1 MTCSHPFSRR
11 AFMAMAASLPIAA
24 SLPVAPAL
32 AQSYPSQTIK
42 IIVAT
47 PAGGIADLVGRTLA
61 AKLAESGKPA
71 IVENR
76 AGAGG
81 ALAAQSVAKAAPDG
95 YTLFI
100 GMHQTNAILPHLT
113 KLQYDGIKDFAP
125 VTNIV
130 VSANILVVHPS
141 LPVKTVQ
148 ELVAYAKANPGKVTY
163 ASQGNGS
170 SGHIVGEQ
178 FRRVAGVDIT
188 HVPYRGAAPAM
199 QDLVAG
205 HVAIMFDIV
214 PLAREQII
222 AGKVRALAIA
232 TPQRFAAV
240 PDVPTMAEAGLPA
253 IEGGPWFGLMA
264 PAGTP
269 RPIIDWLNAET
280 RKIFASGEA
289 RDRFIAQGMMLP
301 LSTPEQFTAFVE
313 AESKR
318 WGDIIRAANI
328 TIQPPQ

>member
-170 SGHIVGEQ
+170 SGHLAMAYL
-178 FRRVAGVDIT
+178 AGVAWSAQMLWQQFDQQ
-188 HVPYRGAAPAM
+188 RGLWG
-199 QDLVAG
+199 LVVLG
-205 HVAIMFDIV
+205 SCWVLMHFED
-214 PLAREQII
+214 E
-222 AGKVRALAIA
+222 
-232 TPQRFAAV
+232 
-240 PDVPTMAEAGLPA
+240 PDTNGVGA
-253 IEGGPWFGLMA
+253 
-264 PAGTP
+264 
-269 RPIIDWLNAET
+269 
-280 RKIFASGEA
+280 
-289 RDRFIAQGMMLP
+289 
-301 LSTPEQFTAFVE
+301 
-313 AESKR
+313 
-318 WGDIIRAANI
+318 
-328 TIQPPQ
+328 